1 MVHAQPPESDQAPDR
16 PLRKVVVV
24 EDDPVIADSL
34 AHYLDE
40 LGYTLCGQTASPK
53 EAMALLH
60 KHEPD
65 VVTLDV
71 DLGGASEGV
80 AVATVLRTTAM
91 YPIVFVTGAP
101 AARHPELIGFEASA
115 VVAKPFTKQD
125 LEKGIE
131 RAIKRADGEAD

>member
-1 MVHAQPPESDQAPDR
+1 MVHAHEPDR

-40 LGYTLCGQTASPK
+40 LGYTICAQTASPT
-53 EAMALLH
+53 EAMTLLH
-60 KHEPD
+60 KYEPD
-65 VVTLDV
+65 VITLDV

-101 AARHPELIGFEASA
+101 AVRHPELKSFEASA

-131 RAIKRADGEAD
+131 RAIKRAEESWE